1 MRDKRDIIIVI
12 LIVVIFA
19 GGGYF
24 LGVKNRN
31 NRDMGHAESSTTK
44 KDVTSTT
51 STKKSEST
59 TSSTSS
65 IYESSTQ
72 TQSTEPSL
80 SQEEIA
86 FNKMVSLQGKWG
98 VPSTDSFLMI
108 HEDGSWSATTVGLSE
123 PRQLDVQID
132 SYNAMSDTLY
142 ITIGGEAAQ
151 IHVITKDHII
161 IDYNDGT
168 PPTDYILVS

>member
-1 MRDKRDIIIVI
+1 MKDKRDIVIVI
-12 LIVVIFA
+12 LVVIIFA

-24 LGVKNRN
+24 LGTQNRVKSETTKERSSF
-31 NRDMGHAESSTTK
+31 SSTLNS
-44 KDVTSTT
+44 STLS
-51 STKKSEST
+51 STKETAVST
-59 TSSTSS
+59 NVSS
-65 IYESSTQ
+65 ITYESQYSED
-72 TQSTEPSL
+72 SV
-80 SQEEIA
+80 SQKDIA
-86 FNKMVSLQGKWG
+86 LNKMISLQGKWA

-142 ITIGGEAAQ
+142 VTIGGDAAQ
-151 IHVITKDHII
+151 IHVITNEKII

-168 PPTDYILVS
+168 SPREYHLIN